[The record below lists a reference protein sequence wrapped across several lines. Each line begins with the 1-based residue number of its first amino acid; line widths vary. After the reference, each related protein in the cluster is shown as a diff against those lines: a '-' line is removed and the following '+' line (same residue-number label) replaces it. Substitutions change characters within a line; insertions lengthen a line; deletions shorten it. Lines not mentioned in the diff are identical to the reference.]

1 MPVGDAEPGN
11 QPTGALPV
19 PPIPR
24 AALVTGGAQRIG
36 RALSLALAEDGFAV
50 AVHYHGSRDAAE
62 NLVELI
68 RSQGGAAVTL
78 AADLA
83 DEGAISALL
92 PRAELELGPIGCLV
106 NNAAHQASFKSIAD
120 ITDHEWEHTF
130 KVNIHAMFY
139 LTKAAVP
146 HMKKGACIINT
157 ASINADMPNP
167 TLLAYATTKG
177 AIQNFNDPRWL

>member
-19 PPIPR
+19 HPIPR

-62 NLVELI
+62 NLAELI
-68 RSQGGAAVTL
+68 RGKGGAAVTL

-83 DEGAISALL
+83 DEVAVSALL
-92 PRAELELGPIGCLV
+92 PRAEREIGTDRLPGQQRRGIRQRYGRDGDPRELGC
-106 NNAAHQASFKSIAD
+106 ASS
-120 ITDHEWEHTF
+120 
-130 KVNIHAMFY
+130 
-139 LTKAAVP
+139 
-146 HMKKGACIINT
+146 
-157 ASINADMPNP
+157 
-167 TLLAYATTKG
+167 
-177 AIQNFNDPRWL
+177 R

>member
-36 RALSLALAEDGFAV
+36 RALALALAEDGFAV

-83 DEGAISALL
+83 DEGAVSALL
-92 PRAELELGPIGCLV
+92 PRAERELGPIG
-106 NNAAHQASFKSIAD
+106 
-120 ITDHEWEHTF
+120 
-130 KVNIHAMFY
+130 
-139 LTKAAVP
+139 
-146 HMKKGACIINT
+146 
-157 ASINADMPNP
+157 
-167 TLLAYATTKG
+167 
-177 AIQNFNDPRWL
+177 